1 MPIRQDQ
8 ERLRTVLQQLG
19 SGKVFNDLIC
29 EMVPTPAPQKGLG
42 PALAALRREVA
53 QVVGG
58 VSCGAVVVVYIGG
71 DNEGGCPRW
80 CRPRRYRA

>member
-1 MPIRQDQ
+1 MMPIRQDQ

-42 PALAALRREVA
+42 PALAALRRGVL
-53 QVVGG
+53 QVVGE
-58 VSCGAVVVVYIGG
+58 VPSRTEVVM
-71 DNEGGCPRW
+71 W
-80 CRPRRYRA
+80 K